1 MRHDAVRVHSG
12 SRTCWPPRQSTIIGS
27 FQCQPLQRFRP
38 VWCCLSRP
46 FLSPSSRL
54 SHPAVIPRSPLSPTC
69 AYCCDFLRV
78 ASVELTA
85 PSLLQFFRAHRAHRA
100 LRPTQTPRPMHRI
113 LGGIYVSGFEPLA
126 NDVDLARDHGI
137 THILLVLPG
146 PIPPRYRAAPYTH
159 KQIAVT
165 DEETTNLLQYFAETN
180 AFMELALFPPKSAS
194 VAAAAAAAAPSPAV
208 HAHKILVHCAQGVL
222 RSAAVVIAYLMQKY
236 RLNYKQALHALTR
249 KNPGV
254 QPNPAFVEQLEIFL
268 KMLQLRLDY
277 GSKLYRQ
284 FLIDITLKQ
293 DPSGDALRL
302 LGLAD
307 PPTKPLP
314 LLAPRLVYRCKR
326 CRHVLATDIDV
337 QPHQQPT
344 EDLQQLRFVKRGHT
358 NRVILV
364 QQGSAVCSHYFL
376 AEPLKKWM
384 QQEVERKQIEGRFLC
399 PTVTCGA
406 KIGGYS
412 WRGSRCSCGKWVIP
426 AFHLN
431 SSRVDE
437 VKAAESEVKTL

>member
-1 MRHDAVRVHSG
+1 
-12 SRTCWPPRQSTIIGS
+12 
-27 FQCQPLQRFRP
+27 
-38 VWCCLSRP
+38 
-46 FLSPSSRL
+46 
-54 SHPAVIPRSPLSPTC
+54 
-69 AYCCDFLRV
+69 
-78 ASVELTA
+78 
-85 PSLLQFFRAHRAHRA
+85 
-100 LRPTQTPRPMHRI
+100 MHRI

-194 VAAAAAAAAPSPAV
+194 VAAATAAAAPSPAA

-249 KNPGV
+249 KDPGV

-307 PPTKPLP
+307 LPAKPLP
-314 LLAPRLVYRCKR
+314 LLPPRLVYRCKR
-326 CRHVLATDIDV
+326 CRHVLATDNDV

-364 QQGSAVCSHYFL
+364 QQGSTVCSHYFL

-384 QQEVERKQIEGRFLC
+384 QLEVERKQIEGRFLC

-437 VKAAESEVKTL
+437 VKAAESEVKTLK